1 MKQHTKR
8 SKYSTRR
15 TKKQICN
22 PESRKNRITNN
33 SCFTPKA
40 IQLLKRIYNHQ
51 NPKDKISKQ
60 LPKNILREIQSHPKL
75 KCKSDECIIDKV
87 TSNKRD
93 KNMLKALLF
102 PPAKPEDWERE
113 PNAWLSNFD
122 IMDVLNQY
130 EKSHEDFIFIG
141 PSSIDYD
148 TELYPNVFVC
158 RKLREFSVAKCL
170 QKTPPITKI
179 GIIFNLS
186 PHNRKGT
193 HWVAMFI
200 NLIDN
205 FIFYFNSSGN
215 PIPQNIKKFADIV
228 KHQAE
233 NLNPPK
239 QLEFYQNTNIEH
251 QESNTEC
258 GMYCLYFI
266 ITMLLQKKEIQY
278 DMNEGNTELLSK
290 KELFHLFKNKRI
302 PDKYV
307 SDKRKEYFS

>member
-8 SKYSTRR
+8 SKDSTRR
-15 TKKQICN
+15 TKKICN
-22 PESRKNRITNN
+22 PISRKNKIIND
-33 SCFTPKA
+33 SCFTPKT

-51 NPKDKISKQ
+51 NPKNKIKNR
-60 LPKNILREIQSHPKL
+60 LPKNILREVQSHPNL
-75 KCKSDECIIDKV
+75 KCESDECIIEKV
-87 TSNKRD
+87 ATNKRD
-93 KNMLKALLF
+93 KNILKALLF
-102 PPAKPEDWERE
+102 PPAKPADWEKE
-113 PNAWLSNFD
+113 PNAWLTNFD

-130 EKSHEDFIFIG
+130 EKSYTNFMFIG

-158 RKLREFSVAKCL
+158 RKLREFSIAECL
-170 QKTPPITKI
+170 QKTPQITKI
-179 GIIFNLS
+179 GVIFNLS

-215 PIPQNIKKFADIV
+215 PIPQNINKFTDIV
-228 KHQAE
+228 KNQAKC
-233 NLNPPK
+233 LNPPK
-239 QLEFYQNTNIEH
+239 QLEFHQNTNIQH

-266 ITMLLQKKEIQY
+266 ITMLLQKREIQY
-278 DMNEGNTELLSK
+278 DINEENAKMLSK
-290 KELFHLFKNKRI
+290 EELFHLFKNKRI
-302 PDKYV
+302 TDKFV
-307 SDKRKEYFS
+307 SDKRNEYFS